1 MATQR
6 ELLAALRRSRAL
18 SGGSLDPNVAE
29 GIVRAGL
36 KEESSRALQS
46 RGIALQEKQFGLAE
60 RQVES
65 EELAGK
71 IGAGVQIGALGVQH
85 FQNKR
90 ALDIARTREANL
102 TALLGGGD
110 AGAIAEAGA
119 LEAALGPG
127 TEAVS
132 GTAAGVTADPSLLK
146 TGVAGAVGGLVGS
159 QFGKGKGKQLSTG
172 IGSAI
177 GTALITSNPYTIAIA
192 GIASFLGAGDDKVIC
207 AEFNRRGYI
216 SDDILALDCLYS
228 LMWVDTTTH
237 VGYRLLADRIVPLT
251 RGSKWIRMALA
262 PLAIA
267 WAHAMAEKVDNS
279 TIIKYW
285 HRYLGNILMKTLTPV
300 CRWYGRRSLNG

>member
-127 TEAVS
+127 VDPTPEPGAFKA
-132 GTAAGVTADPSLLK
+132 GAAGV
-146 TGVAGAVGGLVGS
+146 VGGIVGS
-159 QFGKGKGKQLSTG
+159 QFGKGKGKTLATG

-177 GTALITSNPYTIAIA
+177 GTALVTSNPWSIAIS
-192 GIASFLGAGDDKVIC
+192 GILPILGIGDDKVIC
-207 AEFNRRGYI
+207 AEFNRQGYI

-237 VGYRLLADRIVPLT
+237 VGYRLLASRIVPLT